1 MVLALYCV
9 LSRNQ
14 PIGRKKMSKTSKA
27 SKTTSKTT
35 EKTDVV
41 HAVPMAGDRESPSPA
56 KKSKLIDVFKSKVK
70 PTTKEVKT
78 SDRPVVDIDE
88 ETQQKFVTFAA
99 TRELCDMFEASQKS
113 QTEEIYSTIMDKYK
127 QALWSSKSQPK
138 NPSIKVVNSEGRLDA
153 EGLFMVIA
161 GSKIKINFP
170 VPAEEES
177 PEEAMLRGLVD
188 LGVGLENSKNLIA
201 NEVSFVPQWNLNFT
215 DLLYGR
221 FSEGKLEPAND
232 VQISASEILF
242 QVINGIDEEGN
253 ALSDRAKIDMLK
265 GIGSEGWVSIKQ
277 NVESHTKFYPQLV
290 DGTKFLDRICNYADS
305 YEELCAIL
313 KMFSPIHFC
322 RSVKFAVSDT
332 PDIRNDRLMG
342 EARATIVGES
352 GPSDEEIESSYVK

>member
-1 MVLALYCV
+1 
-9 LSRNQ
+9 
-14 PIGRKKMSKTSKA
+14 MSKTSKT
-27 SKTTSKTT
+27 SKTVSKTTT

-41 HAVPMAGDRESPSPA
+41 HAVPMAGDRESPM

-70 PTTKEVKT
+70 PTTKEVKP

-88 ETQQKFVTFAA
+88 ETQQKFITFAA

-113 QTEEIYSTIMDKYK
+113 QTDEIYSAIMDKYK

-138 NPSIKVVNSEGRLDA
+138 NPSIKVMNSEGRLDA

-170 VPAEEES
+170 APNDEET

-188 LGVGLENSKNLIA
+188 LGVGLENSKSLIA

-221 FSEGKLEPAND
+221 FSEGKLEPASD

-253 ALSDRAKIDMLK
+253 SLSDRAKVDMLK
-265 GIGSEGWVSIKQ
+265 GITSEGWVSIKQ

-290 DGTKFLDRICNYADS
+290 DGTKFLDRVCNYADS

-332 PDIRNDRLMG
+332 PDVRNDRLMG
-342 EARATIVGES
+342 EARTTIVGGS
-352 GPSDEEIESSYVK
+352 GPSDEEIESSYGK